1 MGLPFSLCDRTYAA
15 LKTTCCR
22 NLPNAT
28 ARPASDNG
36 TAPGRSQASAPPR
49 TPIGEILVQSG
60 ALAQTD
66 LLKAVALR
74 NREETQIGNI
84 LLNHGMVTEAEL
96 FGALSQQF
104 GATLVNLH
112 ETPPNPNLA
121 NMVNL
126 EVCLAENIV
135 PWQHIGGALVIATS
149 RPDRFEVLRAQYPKE
164 LGSALMAIAPESDIQ
179 HALIETNRD
188 ALIERAETRTPEHES
203 CRNWDPK
210 RLLRLTSAGL
220 MALTACIL
228 LSPIASFTALCA
240 VAVLTLVMNM
250 GLKLATSYSQIQ
262 PYLRRATTTEPAVR
276 PTEMFRL
283 PMVSIMVPLFKER
296 EVAGHLIRRL
306 KRLNYP
312 KELLDICLVIEEDDT
327 TTCDTLDHTILPRWV
342 RIIKVPKGSVRTK
355 PRAMNFALDFCRGSI
370 IGVYDAE
377 DAPHPDQIHH
387 IVRRFHERGPQVACL
402 QGLLDFYNP
411 RTNWLSRC
419 FTVEYSTWF
428 RVFLPGLER
437 LGFAVPLG
445 GTTLFFRR
453 LALEKLGG
461 WDAHNVTEDAD
472 LGIRLARHGYR
483 TEIVHTAT
491 EEEANCRFVPW
502 VKQRSRWLKGFAI
515 TWAVHMRSPLKLLK
529 ELGFKKF
536 LGVQILFVG
545 TLSQFLLAPLLWTF
559 WLIPLGVGHPLQNVV
574 GAGTL
579 LTLGIVFLLSELVT
593 IVVGM
598 FAVSDKKHRFLVPWV
613 PTMHFYFPMGTL
625 AAYKA
630 IYELLTQPFYWDK
643 TTHGVFERTEP
654 PISDDPAL

>member
-1 MGLPFSLCDRTYAA
+1 MQPSKQPVVVTFPTPQPVLRP
-15 LKTTCCR
+15 TTA
-22 NLPNAT
+22 P
-28 ARPASDNG
+28 RPAAVKRP
-36 TAPGRSQASAPPR
+36 TAPRM
-49 TPIGEILVQSG
+49 PIGEILVQSG
-60 ALAQTD
+60 ALTQID
-66 LLKAVALR
+66 LLKAVAIR

-112 ETPPNPNLA
+112 ETPPNPNLS

-149 RPDRFEVLRAQYPKE
+149 RPDRFELLRDQYPDE
-164 LGSALMAIAPESDIQ
+164 LGSALMAIAPEYDIQ
-179 HALIETNRD
+179 NALIETNRD
-188 ALIERAETRTPEHES
+188 TLIVRAETRTPEHES
-203 CRNWDPK
+203 CRKWDPK
-210 RLLRLTSAGL
+210 RLLRLTTAGL
-220 MALTACIL
+220 ITLLACIL
-228 LSPIASFTALCA
+228 LSPVASFTVLSAA
-240 VAVLTLVMNM
+240 AVLTLIMNT

-262 PYLRRATTTEPAVR
+262 PYLRRAAEITMPAP

-283 PMVSIMVPLFKER
+283 PVVSIMVPLYKER

-312 KELLDICLVIEEDDT
+312 KELLDICLVVEEDDA
-327 TTCDTLDHTILPRWV
+327 TTCDTLEHTKLPRWA
-342 RIIKVPKGSVRTK
+342 RIIKVPKGNVRTK

-370 IGVYDAE
+370 VGVYDAE
-377 DAPHPDQIHH
+377 DAPHPDQIYH
-387 IVRRFHERGPQVACL
+387 IVRRFHERGSQVACL

-419 FTVEYSTWF
+419 FTVEYNTWF
-428 RVFLPGLER
+428 RVFLPGLEK

-453 LALEKLGG
+453 AALEKLGG

-491 EEEANCRFVPW
+491 DEEANCRFMPW

-515 TWAVHMRSPLKLLK
+515 TWAVHMRSPRKLLK

-545 TLSQFLLAPLLWTF
+545 TLSQFLLAPLLWSF
-559 WLIPLGVGHPLQNVV
+559 WLIPLGLPHPLQSVV
-574 GAGTL
+574 STGTF
-579 LTLGIVFLLSELVT
+579 LTLGVVFILSEL
-593 IVVGM
+593 IAIAVGM

-630 IYELLTQPFYWDK
+630 VYELLTQPFYWDK
-643 TTHGVFERTEP
+643 TAHGVFERTELP
-654 PISDDPAL
+654 LEDGPDYMSPENSG